1 MKKKLLAVLSLLGV
15 LSFAAAFGSCNN
27 GGNNDNGGTEIEASW
42 DLSGKST
49 AEVGETLD
57 FSLAVA
63 LFGEE
68 VLTPAIA
75 ISIDGGE
82 AFA

>member
-49 AEVGETLD
+49 AEVG
-57 FSLAVA
+57 
-63 LFGEE
+63 
-68 VLTPAIA
+68 
-75 ISIDGGE
+75 
-82 AFA
+82 